1 MKKVSTSITILAL
14 GFLTFGAMSCKE
26 AEKGSVKT
34 EVGVSAQGNVGD
46 QETSEAGTIIDSYL
60 TLKDA
65 LVADSQEQAAKAGE
79 VMAKNVSEFDLGA
92 VDASKRAGLEQI
104 IATAKEKSTQI
115 AKSDIAEQREHF
127 EGLSASL
134 VDFVAI
140 TGTPIT
146 LYQQFC
152 PMYNNDKGGMWVS
165 AVKAI
170 KNPYFGSGMLNCG
183 FVQKEIN

>member
-14 GFLTFGAMSCKE
+14 GFITLGALSCKE
-26 AEKGSVKT
+26 AEKGSTKT
-34 EVGVSAQGNVGD
+34 EVGVSGQGNVGS
-46 QETSEAGTIIDSYL
+46 QETSAARTIIDSYL
-60 TLKDA
+60 KVKDA
-65 LVADSQEQAAKAGE
+65 LVGDSQEQAAKAGE
-79 VMAKNVSEFDLGA
+79 AMAKKLFEFDLA
-92 VDASKRAGLEQI
+92 TIDASKRSGLEQV
-104 IATAKEKSTQI
+104 IATAKEQSTQI
-115 AKSDIAEQREHF
+115 AKSDIAGQREHF

-165 AVKAI
+165 AVEAV